1 MWLNYYTYFFFS
13 ISNFLAAFLS
23 IVTGRKKK
31 EKTPIGFFFLNI
43 FTVPFSLCA
52 AADGV
57 YLIGRRYIV
66 ALRQMVAHKLPP
78 ATEGD
83 GSIYDT

>member
-1 MWLNYYTYFFFS
+1 
-13 ISNFLAAFLS
+13 
-23 IVTGRKKK
+23 VTGKKK
-31 EKTPIGFFFLNI
+31 KTPIGFI
-43 FTVPFSLCA
+43 FTVPFSLCAAA